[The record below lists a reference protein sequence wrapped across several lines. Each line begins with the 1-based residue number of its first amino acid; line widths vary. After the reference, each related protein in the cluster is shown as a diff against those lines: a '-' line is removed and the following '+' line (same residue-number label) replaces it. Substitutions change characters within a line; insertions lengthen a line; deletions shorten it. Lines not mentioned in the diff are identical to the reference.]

1 MSNIVEADYTIEYE
15 RTLPVIISEIKI
27 IEQNTARV
35 VLENGIQIG
44 QRLQEAK
51 EKVGHGGFGEWCR
64 ENLNYSQDTAQKF
77 MRLAKEYGGENSLL
91 ANTAMSRNFSIS
103 NALSLLK
110 LPEEDREK
118 FVEEHPVE
126 DMTNKALEEE
136 IQKLKRD
143 KEQNIITINDLNEEI
158 KKSKEEA
165 GQALREAEGL
175 KRQLQDA
182 EAKAAADPKELMD
195 LRRQLTEAE
204 DKADA
209 AVADLEKAKEKEAK
223 AKEKLKKE
231 KDDRQKEIDAAI
243 EKERQGI
250 IDRVNE
256 EAADR
261 MQKIT
266 GENDDLR
273 QQLTETQ
280 RKLETASKG
289 TVIQFKIMTDQL
301 QDVFDKCGAMVV
313 EETDPELSDKMN
325 AALKQIV
332 RAFEEAL

>member
-1 MSNIVEADYTIEYE
+1 MSNIVEADYTIECE

-91 ANTAMSRNFSIS
+91 ANTEMSRNFSIS

-110 LPEEDREK
+110 LPEEDRK
-118 FVEEHPVE
+118 QFVEEHPVE
-126 DMTNKALEEE
+126 DMTNKALEDEIRKLKEE
-136 IQKLKRD
+136 KATLEEEVTEVARDRAEIDGRLSEAEAEVQKLQGQLASAAIDSEKLE
-143 KEQNIITINDLNEEI
+143 KLNEKYE
-158 KKSKEEA
+158 
-165 GQALREAEGL
+165 
-175 KRQLQDA
+175 
-182 EAKAAADPKELMD
+182 
-195 LRRQLTEAE
+195 
-204 DKADA
+204 
-209 AVADLEKAKEKEAK
+209 K

-231 KDDRQKEIDAAI
+231 KDGRQKEIDAAI

-261 MQKIT
+261 MQKIA